1 MCVCVCVCFMWSTL
15 TPLLRFNK
23 ILGTILWVLFLVLT
37 DVCVQ
42 MFVGFVFYFVSSFT
56 TNGARFLYLGGINST
71 ISLS

>member
-1 MCVCVCVCFMWSTL
+1 MWSTL

-42 MFVGFVFYFVSSFT
+42 INVCRFCFLFCFLVYNKWGKVFV
-56 TNGARFLYLGGINST
+56 LGGN
-71 ISLS
+71 